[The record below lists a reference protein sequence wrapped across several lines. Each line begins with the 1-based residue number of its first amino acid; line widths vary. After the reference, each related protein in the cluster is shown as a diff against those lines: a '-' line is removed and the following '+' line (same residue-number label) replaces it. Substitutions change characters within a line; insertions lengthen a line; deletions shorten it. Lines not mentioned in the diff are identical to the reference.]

1 MKRAMAML
9 FSVLL
14 AASLCFTGC
23 GGKQETKGGSG
34 GGGSQATEKAAEKPA
49 EDPIPGLYR
58 VESFAG
64 LGAEE
69 IYEMMGAKN
78 ADEFRDS
85 MTIELKEGGKGV
97 ANFDSDP
104 SEITWKVENGVIT
117 MQDPGDASQTMTG
130 EVKDGVMKLTIE
142 GESIYLAKKGS
153 EKAALEMAAASGE
166 TSELAEMFQEMK
178 DLESQADNIAEQGK
192 EAVDKA
198 ASQGQE
204 AIDKAATDG
213 KAAIDKALEEGQ
225 KVVEQ
230 ADGTAAGAVEKA
242 SGIAAGAAAGA
253 AGAAEAAGKAAD
265 KLLGGSDAKSGELG
279 KYVIY
284 EYEAGGQKVSHDL
297 LVQSGMGDTYLEL

>member
-1 MKRAMAML
+1 MKRAMALL

-34 GGGSQATEKAAEKPA
+34 GGSAQATEKAAEKPA

-153 EKAALEMAAASGE
+153 EKAALEVAAASGE
-166 TSELAEMFQEMK
+166 TSELAEMFNCETLEDAIERRDEIIADYSAEAPDAVRCLDEGFDDAMTVMALPEDMRRCTRTSNYLERLNKEVKRRSKVIGIFPNAASAVRLMGAFLMEENDRWAAMGKMYYSPACKELEERRAELVVIARRQQ
-178 DLESQADNIAEQGK
+178 DLR
-192 EAVDKA
+192 KA
-198 ASQGQE
+198 A
-204 AIDKAATDG
+204 
-213 KAAIDKALEEGQ
+213 
-225 KVVEQ
+225 
-230 ADGTAAGAVEKA
+230 
-242 SGIAAGAAAGA
+242 
-253 AGAAEAAGKAAD
+253 
-265 KLLGGSDAKSGELG
+265 
-279 KYVIY
+279 
-284 EYEAGGQKVSHDL
+284 
-297 LVQSGMGDTYLEL
+297 